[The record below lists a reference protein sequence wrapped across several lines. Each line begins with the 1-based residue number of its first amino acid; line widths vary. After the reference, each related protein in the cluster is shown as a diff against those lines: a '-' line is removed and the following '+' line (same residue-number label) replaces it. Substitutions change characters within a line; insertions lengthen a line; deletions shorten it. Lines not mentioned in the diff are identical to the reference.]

1 LLRILRNLAP
11 VLVLVFLMGCRLG
24 EQPAKP
30 TVSPLEGTPSSVVS
44 ATPAPGATALPEGGT
59 PASET
64 EPTRTLVR
72 AARATRTR
80 TVTLTPTVTQTLR
93 ITRTP
98 TLTPTITLTPTLN
111 PKAILLRI
119 AEPGPMSKVTSPIKF
134 IFYISPDF
142 VGDTHIDLFGED
154 GRSLYSKGFRT
165 FSTEGATK
173 VSQDIDF
180 QIPGTGE
187 IGRLQVSTYDKM
199 GRMLALSSVRVLLLS
214 IGETQLNP
222 PFPSREHIL
231 LRAPLWDDEI
241 SGGQLK
247 IAGEIQPVNGQA
259 ITIELIDN
267 DGYILAT
274 QQLTSIPANGTYRP
288 FSISLPYR
296 VEIDKVPAH
305 LIFRQ
310 DDDRIAGLAY
320 FFSREVFLSP

>member
-1 LLRILRNLAP
+1 
-11 VLVLVFLMGCRLG
+11 MGCRLG
-24 EQPAKP
+24 EQQPAKQ

-44 ATPAPGATALPEGGT
+44 ATPATDATELPEGSTPAQTVGAS

-72 AARATRTR
+72 TARATRTP
-80 TVTLTPTVTQTLR
+80 TITLTPTVTQTLR

-142 VGDTHIDLFGED
+142 VGDTHIDLLGED
-154 GRSLYSKGFRT
+154 GRVLYSKSFRT
-165 FSTEGATK
+165 FSTEGTTK
-173 VSQDIDF
+173 VSQDVDF
-180 QIPGTGE
+180 KIPGTGE

-222 PFPSREHIL
+222 PFPAREHIL
-231 LRAPLWDDEI
+231 LRTPLWDDEI

-247 IAGEIQPVNGQA
+247 IAGEIQPINGQA

-274 QQLTSIPANGTYRP
+274 QQLTPKTADGTYRP
-288 FSISLPYR
+288 FSINIPYR